1 MNERRSCMD
10 ATSSTRRRVSLWLL
24 LIAMGLT
31 VGACSSLPKGQA
43 DLDLGVKAR
52 GIASWYGADFHGLAT
67 ASGEVYDME
76 ALTGAHRTLPLGTVV
91 KVTNVVNGKQVLV
104 RINDRGPY
112 VKGRIVDLSHAAAR
126 ELGMVEDGV
135 TPVQL
140 EVLEVAG
147 YGETGW
153 LAAVVE
159 AIMQMRSFTKLE
171 PRPES
176 VDSDASRTVARWLLP
191 EEVRSERSLR
201 LPPIDV
207 MRERRARRV
216 ADIMAAE
223 HRVYTT
229 ATLLV

>member
-1 MNERRSCMD
+1 MD
-10 ATSSTRRRVSLWLL
+10 ATNSTRRRVSLWLL
-24 LIAMGLT
+24 LVAMGLT
-31 VGACSSLPKGQA
+31 IGACSSLPKGQA

-126 ELGMVEDGV
+126 ALGMVADGI

-159 AIMQMRSFTKLE
+159 AIMQVRSFTKLE

-191 EEVRSERSLR
+191 EEVRSARSLR

-216 ADIMAAE
+216 ADILAAE

>member
-1 MNERRSCMD
+1 MD
-10 ATSSTRRRVSLWLL
+10 ATNSTRRRVSLWLL

-31 VGACSSLPKGQA
+31 IGACSSLPKGQA

-112 VKGRIVDLSHAAAR
+112 VKGRIVDLSRAAAR
-126 ELGMVEDGV
+126 ELGMVEDGI

-153 LAAVVE
+153 LSAVIE
-159 AIMQMRSFTKLE
+159 AIMQVRSFTKLE

-176 VDSDASRTVARWLLP
+176 VDSDASRADARWLLP
-191 EEVRSERSLR
+191 EEVRSERNLR

-216 ADIMAAE
+216 ADILAAE

>member
-1 MNERRSCMD
+1 MNERRTCMD
-10 ATSSTRRRVSLWLL
+10 ATNSTRRRVSLWLL
-24 LIAMGLT
+24 LVAMGLT
-31 VGACSSLPKGQA
+31 IGACSSLPKGQA

-126 ELGMVEDGV
+126 ALGMVADGI

-159 AIMQMRSFTKLE
+159 AIMQVRSFTKLE

-216 ADIMAAE
+216 ADILAAE
-223 HRVYTT
+223 QRVYTT

>member
-1 MNERRSCMD
+1 MNEWRTYMD
-10 ATSSTRRRVSLWLL
+10 ATSSTRRRFSAWLL

-31 VGACSSLPKGQA
+31 IGACSSLPKGQA

-76 ALTGAHRTLPLGTVV
+76 ALTGAHRTLPLGTLV

-126 ELGMVEDGV
+126 ELGMVQDGI

-140 EVLEVAG
+140 EVAG
-147 YGETGW
+147 HEETGW
-153 LAAVVE
+153 LAAVVGV
-159 AIMQMRSFTKLE
+159 IMKARSFTKLE
-171 PRPES
+171 PQPES
-176 VDSDASRTVARWLLP
+176 VDSDASRAVPQRLLP
-191 EEVRSERSLR
+191 GELRSERSLR
-201 LPPIDV
+201 LPPSDV

-216 ADIMAAE
+216 ADILAAE

-229 ATLLV
+229 ASLLV